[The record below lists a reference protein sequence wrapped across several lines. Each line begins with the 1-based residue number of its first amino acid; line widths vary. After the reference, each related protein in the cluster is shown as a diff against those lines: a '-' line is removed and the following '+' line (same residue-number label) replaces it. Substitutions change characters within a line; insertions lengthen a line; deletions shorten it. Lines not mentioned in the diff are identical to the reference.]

1 MELKMSSLLHQEIE
15 SKIQGRIEESNY
27 IDIPSSI
34 TENIKQPL
42 RDYQNKALENFI
54 YYMEINKKYQALENK
69 HLLFHMA
76 TGSGKTNI
84 IASTILYLYEK
95 GYRDFIFFVNTQNI
109 ITKTKENLLNKYS
122 LKYLFNEKIIINNK
136 EINVNEITDTFDV
149 SKKDDIN
156 ILFTTINKLHG
167 DLETTI
173 KENSITY
180 NDFENRKI
188 VLIADEAHHLNTST
202 KTQKDAEKNWEKTT
216 SNLLKANKENILL
229 EFTATQ
235 DLEDKNIALKYKD
248 KIIYDYALK
257 KFRDDRYSKDIKLI
271 SDNLSNNQRMLQ
283 AVLISEY
290 RRIIAND
297 VLNRVIKPVILFK
310 TVKNTENID
319 KLYEDFIKLIEN
331 LSIKDINEIF
341 EKSTLEAIVK
351 LKEKVEDI
359 NSFISAIKYGFR
371 KDSCLVIHSKIKD
384 KEEKLKYL
392 NSLENPKNPIRAIF
406 AVDILNEGWDVLNLF
421 DIVKLDEAKKT
432 ANNTISEAQLIGRG
446 ARYFPFEYEEND
458 KYKRK
463 FDKYPNEEAKILEEM
478 YFHSINQSDYIN
490 AIKKELVKIGLI
502 DEFGDE
508 YQTVKLKVKDSFL
521 ESDFYKYGYIFTNRQ
536 IKQDKSNIYSISDYV
551 SSYKT
556 QKFYVDN
563 QSRELKVY
571 IDEEV
576 QESNFSFT
584 NKFKIKEINS
594 NIVRV
599 AINKKPFFYFSN
611 LKRYFENLKSINE
624 LIENDNYLGE
634 IEIVFHTTKKF
645 DLNDNVKIEYIL
657 KVLDELEKK
666 IIKNNTTKVGSLR
679 FYPHRINLKI
689 PAVKL
694 LKLKDSVA
702 KISRIEDWYIFE
714 PHECTTEEQHF
725 VEFIKTVIPDLQNMY
740 QDIKLIRNE
749 KSFEIY
755 SFDKARDGARF
766 EPDFI
771 LMLKDKK
778 ESIYQIFCEPKGDWA
793 KDEKDG
799 FESSSEKWKDD
810 FLKDITKCT
819 NENKISLENINEEGL
834 PLYENKCYKILGLPF
849 YNFEMESEF
858 KVEFR
863 NSLNI

>member
-1 MELKMSSLLHQEIE
+1 MSEILYKELESGIE
-15 SKIQGRIEESNY
+15 FLKNRGYWESEL
-27 IDIPSSI
+27 PKSVM
-34 TENIKQPL
+34 ENIKQPL
-42 RDYQNKALENFI
+42 REYQQKALENFI
-54 YYMEINKKYQALENK
+54 FYCEDKQYSKIEHK

-84 IASTILYLYEK
+84 IASTILYLYER

-109 ITKTKENLLNKYS
+109 ITKTKENLVNKYS

-136 EINVNEITDTFDV
+136 EININEITNSFEV

-202 KTQKDAEKNWEKTT
+202 KTQKDTEKNWEKTT
-216 SNLLKANKENILL
+216 TNLLKANKENILL

-235 DLEDKNIALKYKD
+235 DLEDKNIALKYKN

-257 KFRDDRYSKDIKLI
+257 KFRDDGYSKDIKLI
-271 SDNLSNNQRMLQ
+271 SDNLSDKQRMLQ

-290 RRIIAND
+290 RRIVASE
-297 VLNRVIKPVILFK
+297 VLNKVVKPVILFK
-310 TVKNTENID
+310 TVSNIENINN
-319 KLYEDFIKLIEN
+319 LYEDFIKLIEN
-331 LSIKDINEIF
+331 LTIKDINEIF
-341 EKSTLEAIVK
+341 EKSTIEVVVK
-351 LKEKVEDI
+351 LKEKIADI
-359 NSFISAIKYGFR
+359 NSFISAIQYEFK

-421 DIVKLDEAKKT
+421 DIVKLDEVKKT
-432 ANNTISEAQLIGRG
+432 ATNTISEAQLIGRG

-478 YFHSINQSDYIN
+478 YFHSINQNDYIN

-502 DEFGDE
+502 DEFEDK
-508 YQTVKLKVKDSFL
+508 YQTVQLKVKESFL

-536 IKQDKSNIYSISDYV
+536 IKQDKSNIFSISDYV
-551 SSYKT
+551 SSYKM
-556 QKFYVDN
+556 QKFKIDN

-571 IDEEV
+571 GDEEV
-576 QESNFSFT
+576 QDGSFDFT
-584 NKFKIKEINS
+584 NGFKINEINP

-611 LKRYFENLKSINE
+611 LKKYFPNLKSINDF
-624 LIENDNYLGE
+624 IQKADYLGD
-634 IEIVFHTTKKF
+634 IECVFHTTKEF
-645 DLNDNVKIEYIL
+645 ILDDEVKIEFIL
-657 KVLDELEKK
+657 KVLDEIEKK
-666 IIKNNTTKVGSLR
+666 IIKNNTTKVGSYR

-689 PAVKL
+689 PPVKL
-694 LKLKDSVA
+694 LKLKDTKA
-702 KISRIEDWYIFE
+702 KISRVEDWYIFE

-725 VEFIKTVIPDLQNMY
+725 VEFIKTAIPDLQNMY
-740 QDIKLIRNE
+740 EDIKLIRNE

-755 SFDKARDGARF
+755 SFDKQRDGARF

-778 ESIYQIFCEPKGDWA
+778 ESIYQIFCEPKGDWT
-793 KDEKDG
+793 KDKKDG
-799 FESSSEKWKDD
+799 FEQSSEKWKND

-819 NENKISLENINEEGL
+819 NENKISLEDINEKGL
-834 PLYENKCYKILGLPF
+834 ELYENRCYKILGLPF
-849 YNFEMESEF
+849 YNYEEESEF
-858 KVEFR
+858 KKEFK
-863 NSLNI
+863 NQLNF

>member
-1 MELKMSSLLHQEIE
+1 MELKMSEILYKE
-15 SKIQGRIEESNY
+15 LENGIEFLKNRGYWQSEL
-27 IDIPSSI
+27 PKSI
-34 TENIKQPL
+34 IENIKQPL
-42 RDYQNKALENFI
+42 REYQNKALENFI
-54 YYMEINKKYQALENK
+54 FYCEDKQYSKIEHK

-84 IASTILYLYEK
+84 IASSILYLFEL

-109 ITKTKENLLNKYS
+109 ITKTKDNLLNKYS

-136 EINVNEITDTFDV
+136 EININEITDTFDV
-149 SKKDDIN
+149 SKKDDVN

-167 DLETTI
+167 DLETII

-202 KTQKDAEKNWEKTT
+202 KSQKDEEKNWEKTT
-216 SNLLKANKENILL
+216 TNLLKANKENILL

-257 KFRDDRYSKDIKLI
+257 KFRDDGYSKDIKLI
-271 SDNLSNNQRMLQ
+271 SDNLSDIQRMLQ

-290 RRIIAND
+290 RRIIASD

-319 KLYEDFIKLIEN
+319 KLYENFIKLIED
-331 LSIKDINEIF
+331 LTIQDINEIF
-341 EKSTLEAIVK
+341 EKSTLEVIVK
-351 LKEKVEDI
+351 LKEKVQDI

-432 ANNTISEAQLIGRG
+432 VNNTISEAQLIGRG
-446 ARYFPFEYEEND
+446 ARYFPFEYEENN

-463 FDKYPNEEAKILEEM
+463 FDKYPDNEVKILEEM

-502 DEFGDE
+502 DEFEDE

-536 IKQDKSNIYSISDYV
+536 IKQDKSNIFSISNYV
-551 SSYKT
+551 NSYKT
-556 QKFYVDN
+556 QKFYIDN

-571 IDEEV
+571 SDDEV
-576 QESNFSFT
+576 QESNFDFV
-584 NKFKIKEINS
+584 NKFKIKEINP
-594 NIVRV
+594 NIVRI

-611 LKRYFENLKSINE
+611 LKKYFENLKSINE
-624 LIENDNYLGE
+624 FIENNNYLGE
-634 IEIVFHTTKKF
+634 IEIVFHTTKEF
-645 DLNDNVKIEYIL
+645 EINDNVKIEYIL
-657 KVLDELEKK
+657 KILDELEKK

-694 LKLKDSVA
+694 LKLKDTKA

-778 ESIYQIFCEPKGDWA
+778 ESIYQIFCEPKGDWS

-799 FESSSEKWKDD
+799 FEQSSEKWKND

-819 NENKISLENINEEGL
+819 NENKISLEDINEEGL
-834 PLYENKCYKILGLPF
+834 PLYENSSYKILGLPF
-849 YNFEMESEF
+849 YNFEMENEF
-858 KVEFR
+858 KEEFK
-863 NSLNI
+863 NNLNI

>member
-1 MELKMSSLLHQEIE
+1 MSSLLHHEIE
-15 SKIQGRIEESNY
+15 SKIQGRIEEGNY
-27 IDIPSSI
+27 IDIPFSI

-54 YYMEINKKYQALENK
+54 YFMQINKKYQALENK

-122 LKYLFNEKIIINNK
+122 FKYLFNEKIIINNK

-202 KTQKDAEKNWEKTT
+202 KTQKDAEKNWETT
-216 SNLLKANKENILL
+216 TKKLLNANKENILL

-257 KFRDDRYSKDIKLI
+257 KFRDDGYSKDIKLI
-271 SDNLSNNQRMLQ
+271 SDNLTDNQRMLQ
-283 AVLISEY
+283 ALMISEY
-290 RRIIAND
+290 RRIVASD

-319 KLYEDFIKLIEN
+319 MLYKDFIKLIEN
-331 LSIKDINEIF
+331 LSINDINEIF
-341 EKSTLEAIVK
+341 EKSTLEVIVK
-351 LKEKVEDI
+351 LKEKINDI
-359 NSFISAIKYGFR
+359 NSFISAIQYGFR

-432 ANNTISEAQLIGRG
+432 ANSTISEAQLIGRG

-502 DEFGDE
+502 DINEDE
-508 YQTVKLKVKDSFL
+508 YKTVQLKVKENFL
-521 ESDFYKYGYIFTNRQ
+521 QSDFYKYGYIFTNKQ
-536 IKQDKSNIYSISDYV
+536 IKQDKSNILSISDYV

-556 QKFYVDN
+556 KKFYIDN

-571 IDEEV
+571 EDDEIK
-576 QESNFSFT
+576 ESNFIFAD
-584 NKFKIKEINS
+584 KFKIKEIDP

-611 LKRYFENLKSINE
+611 LKKYFPNLKSINDF
-624 LIENDNYLGE
+624 IEKADYLGD

-645 DLNDNVKIEYIL
+645 TLNDKIKIEYIL

-666 IIKNNTTKVGSLR
+666 IIKNNTTKTGSLR

-694 LKLKDSVA
+694 LKLKDTDA

-740 QDIKLIRNE
+740 EDIKLIRNE

-771 LMLKDKK
+771 LILKDKK

-799 FESSSEKWKDD
+799 FENSSEKWKND

-819 NENKISLENINEEGL
+819 NENKISLEDINENGL
-834 PLYENKCYKILGLPF
+834 ELYENKCYKILGLPF

-858 KVEFR
+858 KEEF
-863 NSLNI
+863 NNIILT

>member
-1 MELKMSSLLHQEIE
+1 MELKMSNLLYQDIE
-15 SKIQGRIEESNY
+15 SKIEGRREEGSY
-27 IDIPSSI
+27 IDIPFSI
-34 TENIKQPL
+34 LGNIKQPL
-42 RDYQNKALENFI
+42 RDYQKKALENFI
-54 YYMEINKKYQALENK
+54 YFMEINKKYQALENK

-109 ITKTKENLLNKYS
+109 ITKTKANLLNKYS
-122 LKYLFNEKIIINNK
+122 FKYLFNEKIIINNK
-136 EINVNEITDTFDV
+136 ETNVNEITDTFDV

-216 SNLLKANKENILL
+216 TNLLKSNKENILL

-235 DLEDKNIALKYKD
+235 DLENKNIALKYKD

-257 KFRDDRYSKDIKLI
+257 KFRDDGYSKDIKLI
-271 SDNLSNNQRMLQ
+271 SDNLTDTQRMLQ

-290 RRIIAND
+290 RRITAND
-297 VLNRVIKPVILFK
+297 ILHKVIKPIILFK

-319 KLYEDFIKLIEN
+319 KLYKDFIKLIEN
-331 LSIKDINEIF
+331 LSIVDINEIF
-341 EKSTLEAIVK
+341 KKSTLEAILK
-351 LKEKVEDI
+351 LKEKIGDI
-359 NSFISAIKYGFR
+359 NSFINAIQYGFR

-392 NSLENPKNPIRAIF
+392 NSLEEPRNPIRAIF

-432 ANNTISEAQLIGRG
+432 ANSTISEAQLIGRG
-446 ARYFPFEYEEND
+446 ARYFPFEYENND

-463 FDKYPNEEAKILEEM
+463 FDKYPDNEAKILEEM

-490 AIKKELVKIGLI
+490 AIRKELVKMGLI
-502 DEFGDE
+502 DIKEDE
-508 YQTVKLKVKDSFL
+508 YKTVELKVKENFL
-521 ESDFYKYGYIFTNRQ
+521 QSDFYKYGYIFTNKQ
-536 IKQDKSNIYSISDYV
+536 IKQDKSNILSISDYI
-551 SSYKT
+551 SSYKN
-556 QKFYVDN
+556 QKFYIDN

-571 IDEEV
+571 DEDEV
-576 QESNFSFT
+576 QESNFNFT
-584 NKFKIKEINS
+584 NKFNIKELDP
-594 NIVRV
+594 NIVRT
-599 AINKKPFFYFSN
+599 AINKKPFFYYSN
-611 LKRYFENLKSINE
+611 LKKFFQNLKSM
-624 LIENDNYLGE
+624 NDFIKDPNYLGN
-634 IEIVFHTTKKF
+634 IEIIFHTTREFK
-645 DLNDNVKIEYIL
+645 LNDTFKIKYIL
-657 KVLDELEKK
+657 EVLDELEKK
-666 IIKNNTTKVGSLR
+666 IINNNTTKVGSLK

-689 PAVKL
+689 PAIKQ
-694 LKLKDSVA
+694 LKLRDSNA

-714 PHECTTEEQHF
+714 PHECTTEEQYF
-725 VEFIKTVIPDLQNMY
+725 VEFIKSVIPDLQNIY

-749 KSFEIY
+749 RSFEIY
-755 SFDKARDGARF
+755 SFDKTRDGARF

-771 LMLKDKK
+771 LVLKDKK
-778 ESIYQIFCEPKGDWA
+778 ESIYQIFCEPKGDWT
-793 KDEKDG
+793 KDKIDG
-799 FESSSEKWKDD
+799 FEQSNEKWKND

-819 NENKISLENINEEGL
+819 NENKISLEDINEQGL
-834 PLYENKCYKILGLPF
+834 ALYENSCYKILGLPF
-849 YNFEMESEF
+849 YNFENESEF
-858 KVEFR
+858 KKEFEE
-863 NSLNI
+863 LILI

>member
-1 MELKMSSLLHQEIE
+1 MSSLLHQEIE
-15 SKIQGRIEESNY
+15 AKIQGRIEEGNY

-34 TENIKQPL
+34 TENIKQSL

-54 YYMEINKKYQALENK
+54 YFMEINKKYQALENK

-95 GYRDFIFFVNTQNI
+95 GYRDFVFFVNTQNI
-109 ITKTKENLLNKYS
+109 ITKIKENLLNKYS

-136 EINVNEITDTFDV
+136 EININEITDTFDV

-202 KTQKDAEKNWEKTT
+202 KTQKDEEKNWETT
-216 SNLLKANKENILL
+216 TQKLLKANKENILL

-257 KFRDDRYSKDIKLI
+257 KFRDDGYSKDIKLI
-271 SDNLSNNQRMLQ
+271 SDNLSDKQRMLQ

-290 RRIIAND
+290 RRIIASD

-319 KLYEDFIKLIEN
+319 NLFSEFIKLIEN
-331 LSIKDINEIF
+331 LTIKDVNEIF
-341 EKSTLEAIVK
+341 EKSTLEAILK
-351 LKEKVEDI
+351 LKEKIDDI
-359 NSFISAIKYGFR
+359 NSFISAIQYGFR

-432 ANNTISEAQLIGRG
+432 ANSTISEAQLIGRG

-478 YFHSINQSDYIN
+478 YFHSINQSDYID
-490 AIKKELVKIGLI
+490 AIKKELIKIGLI
-502 DEFGDE
+502 DEFEDE

-536 IKQDKSNIYSISDYV
+536 IEQDKSSIYSISDYV

-576 QESNFSFT
+576 QESNFSFA
-584 NKFKIKEINS
+584 NKFKIKDINP

-611 LKRYFENLKSINE
+611 LKRYFQNLKSINE
-624 LIENDNYLGE
+624 FIKEANYLGD
-634 IEIVFHTTKKF
+634 IEIVFHTTKEF
-645 DLNDNVKIEYIL
+645 TINDKIKIEYIL

-666 IIKNNTTKVGSLR
+666 IIKNNTTKVGSHR

-694 LKLKDSVA
+694 LKLKDTKA

-778 ESIYQIFCEPKGDWA
+778 ESIYQIFCEPKGDWT
-793 KDEKDG
+793 KDKKDG
-799 FESSSEKWKDD
+799 FEQSSEKWKND

-819 NENKISLENINEEGL
+819 NENKISLEDINEQGL
-834 PLYENKCYKILGLPF
+834 ALYENSCYKILGLPF

-858 KVEFR
+858 KEEF
-863 NSLNI
+863 NNIILN